1 MNEVLFNKDFNSR
14 KFKCTGEIHS
24 YFKRNYIHSLDE
36 ELSDNIKNMLKSV
49 DNGDVKLALA
59 ILNHCNFDDKQTLEN
74 VKKIIEETECF
85 LCFDVL
91 DSKDEV
97 TYVNF
102 TSAKIHGTL

>member
-1 MNEVLFNKDFNSR
+1 MNETLFNKDFNSR
-14 KFKCTGEIHS
+14 KFKCTGEINS
-24 YFKRNYIHSLDE
+24 YFKKNYIHSLDE
-36 ELSDNIKNMLKSV
+36 EISDNIKSMLKSA
-49 DNGDVKLALA
+49 DDGDVKLALA

-91 DSKDEV
+91 DSEDEV